1 VISARTQDRLLS
13 FYVRNDLAPNQQ
25 PTLGKLATGIETIEL
40 GQTWKLYLRV
50 TAGQQ
55 HWFLEYYPAAAASEP
70 ARYRVGPADY
80 AAFKLGLPYAELG
93 WRPIQRD
100 LDSDFSVGF
109 GFAPPVDARVESI
122 LVRGSLSLDPLVF
135 VGQDGRTTTLSFD
148 APGPES
154 AGWRVEYGRG
164 DVSIGSTPGGKPKLV
179 VRAQVE
185 DARRDNEAHTVA
197 VPSASAGLVVAV
209 GSVQWSWALDG
220 FGRHVDGLGHE
231 TAVDPRVQA
240 LTRNM
245 LVALRGG

>member
-1 VISARTQDRLLS
+1 
-13 FYVRNDLAPNQQ
+13 
-25 PTLGKLATGIETIEL
+25 
-40 GQTWKLYLRV
+40 
-50 TAGQQ
+50 
-55 HWFLEYYPAAAASEP
+55 
-70 ARYRVGPADY
+70 
-80 AAFKLGLPYAELG
+80 
-93 WRPIQRD
+93 
-100 LDSDFSVGF
+100 
-109 GFAPPVDARVESI
+109 
-122 LVRGSLSLDPLVF
+122 
-135 VGQDGRTTTLSFD
+135 
-148 APGPES
+148 
-154 AGWRVEYGRG
+154 
-164 DVSIGSTPGGKPKLV
+164 VSIGSTPGGKPKLV